1 MVTINLAGPEG
12 NAISLLATVNKLGKQ
27 LEFNRDKIQTI
38 QNDMMS
44 SDYDNLISIF
54 KENFGHV
61 VDVIDP
67 DDQGEWTELEIDDDE
82 EEVEV

>member
-38 QNDMMS
+38 QDDMMS
-44 SDYDNLISIF
+44 GDYDNLISIF

-61 VDVIDP
+61 IDVIDP
-67 DDQGEWTELEIDDDE
+67 DDQGEWTELEIDDKE
-82 EEVEV
+82 EIEV

>member
-12 NAISLLATVNKLGKQ
+12 NAISLLAAANKLGKQ

-38 QNDMMS
+38 QDDMMS

-67 DDQGEWTELEIDDDE
+67 DDQGEWTELEINDK
-82 EEVEV
+82 EEVQV